1 MCRLSIFYIPS
12 HSYLMAIFVK
22 ILVFCNFS
30 KSLFKSKNY
39 YNVNVVNLSNHLSA
53 QKLPLFIFQKFIDC
67 DWSKKHVT
75 ILNGGCFENRPDQ
88 WRNWLKQLSWG
99 LKISYRQVAFLML
112 RPKLYR
118 LATIILSYLKQL
130 LIKFKKWDLFSVGR
144 KKYHFVRKKH
154 QIQLV

>member
-1 MCRLSIFYIPS
+1 
-12 HSYLMAIFVK
+12 
-22 ILVFCNFS
+22 
-30 KSLFKSKNY
+30 
-39 YNVNVVNLSNHLSA
+39 
-53 QKLPLFIFQKFIDC
+53 
-67 DWSKKHVT
+67 
-75 ILNGGCFENRPDQ
+75 
-88 WRNWLKQLSWG
+88 
-99 LKISYRQVAFLML
+99 ML